1 VLFLLED
8 CKNCV
13 DIENFDE
20 PICVTTRNYTL
31 IRELEILDEIYEIE
45 EPIIVTFVPY
55 LEKPDGTKAKGN
67 YGLGQFVTRDSKKKE
82 MHMIMLD
89 SDLDLIEAATILIHE
104 YAHILSQQNH
114 DFKMYELWREYLRTA
129 FVEKWEEDYNEKP
142 NWDRVIIVGNR
153 EEVE

>member
-1 VLFLLED
+1 
-8 CKNCV
+8 V
-13 DIENFDE
+13 DIESFDE
-20 PICVTTRNYTL
+20 PICITTRNYTF

-67 YGLGQFVTRDSKKKE
+67 YGLSQFVTQDNKKKV

-89 SDLDLIEAATILIHE
+89 SSLDLIEAATVLLHE
-104 YAHILSQQNH
+104 YAHVLSQQEH
-114 DFKMYELWREYLRTA
+114 GFTMYELWKEYLREE
-129 FVEKWEEDYNEKP
+129 FVERWNEDYNETP
-142 NWDRVIIVGNR
+142 NWDRVIIVGTR